1 MSETNTSLYF
11 LGAGLG
17 GTIFAST
24 SASGMWLLENKK
36 PNAKTLGRDF
46 VLGAIIFF
54 LLLQLVPESTMALLT
69 GVVALLPVMTATSYT
84 ENTIVQASSISGADE
99 VEVRVGVPRF

>member
-1 MSETNTSLYF
+1 MSETNSSLYF

-69 GVVALLPVMTATSYT
+69 GAIALLPVMTKSYT
-84 ENTIVQASSISGADE
+84 ENTIVQASSVAGADE